1 MEKQTP
7 NSYDDTKKMLATI
20 RNIQKS
26 SHSSLREQ
34 VEQYQP
40 QQQPQ
45 AQPQQPNYQQQ
56 GSEKHDFAV
65 INNVEVTVNSE
76 DSMDLEIKE
85 EEKGKISQLID
96 DFRAEVSE
104 LADFGKLNLYSNSAK
119 LDGQI
124 SEMNIGFTISAGD
137 DNGVYLTSTQMLKL
151 TDETLAVITKLKQ
164 FEIKFTTT
172 MNEIILARKQN

>member
-1 MEKQTP
+1 MEKQIL

-26 SHSSLREQ
+26 SRSSIREQ
-34 VEQYQP
+34 VELP

-45 AQPQQPNYQQQ
+45 QSNYQQQ
-56 GSEKHDFAV
+56 GSEKHDVAV
-65 INNVEVTVNSE
+65 INNVEININSE

-85 EEKGKISQLID
+85 DEKGKISQLID
-96 DFRAEVSE
+96 DFRTEVSE
-104 LADFGKLNLYSNSAK
+104 LADFGKLNLYSNGAK

-137 DNGVYLTSTQMLKL
+137 DNGVYLTNTQMLKL
-151 TDETLAVITKLKQ
+151 TDETLDVITKLKQ
-164 FEIKFTTT
+164 FEVKFTGT
-172 MNEIILARKQN
+172 MNEIILSRKQN